1 MGRMVQLTVTQS
13 HTVHSDEAHGRKQS
27 TEGVRLVSA
36 EHPNVPVWQ
45 TACSSGVIH
54 TRSLGRHT
62 AAFGGRGKGRKRK
75 EEKEEEE
82 VSDLNHKSLPPSAPS
97 LPPTG

>member
-27 TEGVRLVSA
+27 TEGARLVPM

-45 TACSSGVIH
+45 TACSSRVIH
-54 TRSLGRHT
+54 TRSLGRHA
-62 AAFGGRGKGRKRK
+62 AAFGGRGEGRKR
-75 EEKEEEE
+75 KEEEE